1 MKKIL
6 GFLICFAIV
15 ILIFLQNY
23 NANKKQ
29 VNQNLS
35 QSYNYILIDTENRTM
50 QTSNI
55 AEEQYT
61 LKVDSIR
68 VLLTNNA
75 GGYYWTSEEILDHK
89 ELTNYPG
96 EIFIVSEESG
106 YLVINKVKLDEYLIY
121 VTASEMPASFEM
133 EALKAQAVCAR
144 TYAVRQMKDGRLKDY
159 YADVDDTAAFQV
171 YSYKNYNE
179 RVKQAVEET
188 KGMILTYEN
197 EPIEA
202 FYYSCSGGIG
212 TTPLVWANNEE
223 NNEYPYFQA
232 NVYGT
237 LEEQSPWYRW
247 SYYAPAIDF
256 ACMKEKILW
265 KYEHLQEKVKVFDQN
280 GSLVSG
286 EEAEQ
291 FLNSDYIVRDLKIEE
306 YQNDA
311 FARVLALF
319 CDGLTIRIYG
329 ENNIRYILA
338 DSNQTLICQDGSKH
352 QMDLL
357 PSGYFR
363 MYCSY
368 SIDEDNNSQL
378 LGLRVN
384 GGGFGHGIG
393 LSQYG
398 AHYLAGTGKNFQ
410 DILTYYYQNV
420 SLSLMETAGD

>member
-55 AEEQYT
+55 AEELYT

-75 GGYYWTSEEILDHK
+75 GRYYWTAEEILDHK

-106 YLVINKVKLDEYLIY
+106 YLVINKVKLEEYLIY

-171 YSYKNYNE
+171 YSYKNYHE

-188 KGMILTYEN
+188 KGLILTYEN

-212 TTPLVWANNEE
+212 TTPLVWTNHEE
-223 NNEYPYFQA
+223 NNEYPYLQA

-237 LEEQSPWYRW
+237 LEEQSPW
-247 SYYAPAIDF
+247 
-256 ACMKEKILW
+256 
-265 KYEHLQEKVKVFDQN
+265 
-280 GSLVSG
+280 
-286 EEAEQ
+286 
-291 FLNSDYIVRDLKIEE
+291 
-306 YQNDA
+306 
-311 FARVLALF
+311 
-319 CDGLTIRIYG
+319 
-329 ENNIRYILA
+329 
-338 DSNQTLICQDGSKH
+338 
-352 QMDLL
+352 
-357 PSGYFR
+357 
-363 MYCSY
+363 
-368 SIDEDNNSQL
+368 
-378 LGLRVN
+378 
-384 GGGFGHGIG
+384 
-393 LSQYG
+393 
-398 AHYLAGTGKNFQ
+398 
-410 DILTYYYQNV
+410 
-420 SLSLMETAGD
+420 